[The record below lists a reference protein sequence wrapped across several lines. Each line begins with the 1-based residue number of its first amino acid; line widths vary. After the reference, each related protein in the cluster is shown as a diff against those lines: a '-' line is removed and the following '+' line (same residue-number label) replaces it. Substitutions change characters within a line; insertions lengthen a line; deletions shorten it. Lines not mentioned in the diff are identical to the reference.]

1 MNTGIS
7 YELLDGSDILM
18 CELTYEGN
26 IRYISSYWA
35 KRFALDANKLK
46 GNCASLLVSTQDEI
60 FFKHQLTDFLTTD
73 RPVTHFCCMS
83 CLGLDAEQIP
93 LQFSLSK
100 SVNDKKN
107 SLLLV
112 ASEQCSVEHVIHSE
126 SAFANVNEAP
136 PLGHWRFDIS
146 SKAVY
151 WSDEMYEILGIHP
164 EEYTPSLATL
174 FEFTHPD
181 DVKQLKAYID
191 VAIKTGVGWQI
202 NHRIIK
208 PTGEHRVV
216 FSTGYVSDKH
226 QGLTKA
232 LSGTAQDI
240 SDKIQV
246 EKELELLSCAAK
258 HTTSGLVITNARRE
272 VLWVNHAF
280 TVQTGYTLDEV
291 RGKGLA
297 ALLQG
302 EGTDQ
307 QVLQRIKQQLLNGEN
322 VSETILNYHKN
333 GRTYWNKL
341 RITAVFDQG
350 QIARFV
356 GVQHNITEEIEAK
369 QSLDELTNTLKE
381 EVARKTEKLKKSNLS
396 LQRIA
401 TTDPLTGAL
410 NRRTLRSTEARE
422 FKRAQRNQQPISLLL
437 FDLDHFKNINDTY
450 GHDAGDAVLVSI
462 VNTVKKEI
470 RDTDYL
476 FRMGGEEF
484 LLLMPNTSGE
494 QAKQVANKL
503 QLAIKHEQIKHYSH
517 AISTTVSIAVLSHKG
532 EQNMDVSLNLI
543 DKGLYRAKSQG
554 RDQVVVVSEL
564 STPSS

>member
-7 YELLDGSDILM
+7 YELLDCSDILM

-26 IRYISSYWA
+26 IRYISSFWA
-35 KRFALDANKLK
+35 KRFALDGNKLIEH
-46 GNCASLLVSTQDEI
+46 CASVLVSKQDET
-60 FFKHQLTDFLTTD
+60 FFKHQLTDFLTTN

-83 CLGLDAEQIP
+83 CLGVNAEQIP

-100 SVNDKKN
+100 SADDERG

-112 ASEQCSVEHVIHSE
+112 ASEQYSVEHVTHSE
-126 SAFANVNEAP
+126 SVFANVNEAP
-136 PLGHWRFDIS
+136 PLGHWHFDIS

-151 WSDEMYEILGIHP
+151 WSEEMYEILGIQP
-164 EEYTPSLATL
+164 EEYTPTLATL

-216 FSTGYVSDKH
+216 FSTGYVPDKN
-226 QGLTKA
+226 QGLTKTV
-232 LSGTAQDI
+232 SGTAQDI
-240 SDKIQV
+240 SDNIQV
-246 EKELELLSCAAK
+246 EKELALLSCAAN
-258 HTTSGLVITNARRE
+258 HTTSGLVITNERRE
-272 VLWVNHAF
+272 VLWVNPAF

-291 RGKGLA
+291 KGKGLA
-297 ALLQG
+297 ELLQG
-302 EGTDQ
+302 EETDQ
-307 QVLQRIKQQLLNGEN
+307 QVLQKIKQQLLNGEEVN
-322 VSETILNYHKN
+322 ETILNYHKN
-333 GRTYWNKL
+333 GRAYWNKL
-341 RITAVFDQG
+341 RITAIFEQG
-350 QIARFV
+350 QIVKFV
-356 GVQHNITEEIEAK
+356 GVQHNITDEIEAK
-369 QSLDELTNTLKE
+369 QNLDVLNNTLQQ

-401 TTDPLTGAL
+401 TTDPLTSAL
-410 NRRTLRSTEARE
+410 NRRTLRSTEALE

-437 FDLDHFKNINDTY
+437 FDIDHFKKINDTY
-450 GHDAGDAVLVSI
+450 GHDAGDAVLVST

-484 LLLMPNTSGE
+484 LLLMPNTSRE

-503 QLAIKHEQIKHYSH
+503 QLAIKNAQIKHHSH
-517 AISTTVSIAVLSHKG
+517 AISITVSIAVLSHKG
-532 EQNMDVSLNLI
+532 EQNMDASLRLI

-564 STPSS
+564 STFSS